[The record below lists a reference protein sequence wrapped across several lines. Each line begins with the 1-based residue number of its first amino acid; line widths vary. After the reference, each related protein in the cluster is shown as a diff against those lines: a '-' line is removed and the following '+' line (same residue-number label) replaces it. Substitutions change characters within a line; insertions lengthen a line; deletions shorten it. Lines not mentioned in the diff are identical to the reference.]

1 VAGKEGNFRSSPA
14 VLGLQGLSPA
24 AFVFGKSFET
34 VEDNRNSGGFD
45 NHILP
50 DAGVGSTFK
59 WYQGS

>member
-1 VAGKEGNFRSSPA
+1 MCLLHKRTPA

-24 AFVFGKSFET
+24 AFVVGESFES
-34 VEDNRNSGGFD
+34 VEDNGNSGGFD
-45 NHILP
+45 DRILP